1 MLVIVL
7 SGLYLTN
14 AVAPEYL
21 NALALPYGQAIPMIH
36 QGYENAELQLRL
48 NAMIFIYIVIA
59 LGYIAA
65 IFYLFQ
71 KKQKCVS
78 RRFAQ
83 RFARYSLIC
92 YCDDNSRLIVI
103 ISFNQ
108 SFFDKMMQTP
118 YRRG

>member
-71 KKQKCVS
+71 KNKNAYLAVS
-78 RRFAQ
+78 LSVLLVIAL
-83 RFARYSLIC
+83 YV
-92 YCDDNSRLIVI
+92 IV
-103 ISFNQ
+103 
-108 SFFDKMMQTP
+108 MTTVA
-118 YRRG
+118 